1 MRNGSKPIKYERTA
15 TPTLAITMGDPG
27 GIGPEIVVQS
37 LVPLTKSSIASTRF
51 IVHGSGAAM
60 HAAAAT
66 LGIEP
71 YWWSIDRGSALI
83 TSALGHRV
91 LLIASD
97 ADVRAHRPG
106 GLRGPGED
114 QPIRFEREPH
124 KLNGA
129 LSHRWV
135 CDAIESAKLDGGTP
149 GRADGIVTAPISK
162 SAWHAAGH
170 TRYPGHTE
178 LLGAKFNTRRFA
190 MMFEGPDLRVSLA
203 TVHVPLNEIRDV
215 LTIGKVYDAIDLG
228 VQGCRQ
234 LGIANPRVAV
244 CGLNP
249 HAGEGG
255 LMGDEESRLI
265 EPAIT
270 LATNHGM
277 RVEGPFPGDT
287 IFGRAVSG
295 EFDLVV
301 AMFHDQGLI
310 PVKLLARDRSVN
322 ITVGLPTVRT
332 SPDHGTAFDI
342 AGRGVA
348 DAGSMSAA
356 IETAERMLR
365 QLTDGTGSAAGD
377 GTDESRGADAS
388 G

>member
-1 MRNGSKPIKYERTA
+1 MPKSPTPIEFARTA
-15 TPTLAITMGDPG
+15 TPTLAVSMGDPG
-27 GIGPEIVVQS
+27 GIGPEIVVQA
-37 LVPLTKSSIASTRF
+37 LAATRASTRF
-51 IVHGSGAAM
+51 IVHGSGTAM
-60 HAAAAT
+60 HAAADT

-71 YWWSIDRGSALI
+71 YWWSIDRGSDLLPA
-83 TSALGHRV
+83 ALGHRV
-91 LLIASD
+91 LLIDSD
-97 ADVRAHRPG
+97 SDVRAAR
-106 GLRGPGED
+106 GLREPGD
-114 QPIRFEREPH
+114 DHPIRFEHGVH
-124 KLNGA
+124 KLNGE
-129 LSHRWV
+129 LSYRWV
-135 CDAIESAKLDGGTP
+135 CDAIDSAKLPVGTP

-170 TRYPGHTE
+170 SRFPGHTE
-178 LLGAKFNTRRFA
+178 LLGSKFNTRRFA

-203 TVHVPLNEIRDV
+203 TVHIPLNEIRDA
-215 LTIGKVYDAIDLG
+215 LTIGKVFDAIDLG

-234 LGIANPRVAV
+234 LGIADPRVAV

-255 LMGDEESRLI
+255 LMGDEEARLI

-301 AMFHDQGLI
+301 AMYHDQGLI

-348 DAGSMSAA
+348 DAGSMTAA
-356 IETAERMLR
+356 IETAERMLLPLDTAR
-365 QLTDGTGSAAGD
+365 TKA
-377 GTDESRGADAS
+377 ENAS
-388 G
+388 E

>member
-1 MRNGSKPIKYERTA
+1 
-15 TPTLAITMGDPG
+15 MGDPG
-27 GIGPEIVVQS
+27 GIGPEIVVRALARATS
-37 LVPLTKSSIASTRF
+37 TTRF
-51 IVHGSGAAM
+51 IVHGSGTAM
-60 HAAAAT
+60 HDAAET

-71 YWWSIDRGSALI
+71 YWWSIDRGSDLLGA
-83 TSALGHRV
+83 ALGHRV
-91 LLIASD
+91 LLIDSD
-97 ADVRAHRPG
+97 HEIRAAR
-106 GLRGPGED
+106 GLREPGD
-114 QPIRFEREPH
+114 DAPIRFERGVH
-124 KLNGA
+124 KLSGE
-129 LSHRWV
+129 LSYRWV
-135 CDAIESAKLDGGTP
+135 CDAIGSAMLPAGTP

-162 SAWHAAGH
+162 AAWHSAGH
-170 TRYPGHTE
+170 SRFPGHTE
-178 LLGAKFNTRRFA
+178 LLGSRFRVKRFA

-203 TVHVPLNEIRDV
+203 TVHIPLNEIRDT
-215 LTIGKVYDAIDLG
+215 LTIGRVYDAIDLG
-228 VQGCRQ
+228 VLGCRQ

-270 LATNHGM
+270 LAKGHGV
-277 RVEGPFPGDT
+277 RVEGPFPADT
-287 IFGRAVSG
+287 IFGRAVNG

-301 AMFHDQGLI
+301 AMYHDQGLI

-348 DAGSMSAA
+348 DAGSMIAA
-356 IETAERMLR
+356 IRVAERMLAPIKTR
-365 QLTDGTGSAAGD
+365 AAS
-377 GTDESRGADAS
+377 E
-388 G
+388 

>member
-1 MRNGSKPIKYERTA
+1 
-15 TPTLAITMGDPG
+15 MGDPG

-37 LVPLTKSSIASTRF
+37 LAESANPGTRF

-60 HAAAAT
+60 HAAAET

-71 YWWSIDRGSALI
+71 YWWSIDRGSDLI
-83 TSALGHRV
+83 ESALGHRV
-91 LLIASD
+91 LLIDSD
-97 ADVRAHRPG
+97 ADVRASRSG
-106 GLRGPGED
+106 VLRGPGED
-114 QPIRFEREPH
+114 QPIRFERGAH

-129 LSHRWV
+129 LSYRWV
-135 CDAIESAKLDGGTP
+135 CDAIESARLEPGTP

-162 SAWHAAGH
+162 AAWHAAGH
-170 TRYPGHTE
+170 TRFPGHTE
-178 LLGAKFNTRRFA
+178 LLGSKFNTRRFA

-203 TVHVPLNEIRDV
+203 TVHIPLNEIRDV

-255 LMGDEESRLI
+255 LMGDEEQRLI

-301 AMFHDQGLI
+301 AMYHDQGLI

-348 DAGSMSAA
+348 HAGSMAAA
-356 IETAERMLR
+356 IETAQRML
-365 QLTDGTGSAAGD
+365 LPLPDGARSAGGETGDGSAA
-377 GTDESRGADAS
+377 S